1 MTLVFEPLV
10 LTFLAISVILTAV
23 ISGVVGMAGGVT
35 LLSLMTFFLKFEVI
49 VPLHGIVQLS
59 SNFSRF
65 LFLKKF
71 IHKKIILF
79 FFVGAPLGVI
89 GAYTVMTKLPS
100 QKIVLIPM
108 ACLIFYTLFKPK
120 KLPTLVIPFWGF
132 AILGVLTG
140 FLAPLMGATGPLLA
154 PFFLRPD
161 LTKEEIVATKAAT
174 QMFTHLLKIPLFLK
188 LAFPY
193 QEYALPLIIMV
204 ICAAVGTKLGVR
216 LLGKV
221 SEDLFKK
228 IYQFALLIAG
238 IRILTKI
245 FLV

>member
-1 MTLVFEPLV
+1 MMTPLTIV
-10 LTFLAISVILTAV
+10 FLAISVLLTAV

-49 VPLHGIVQLS
+49 VPLHGIVQLT
-59 SNFSRF
+59 SNLSRF

-71 IHKKIILF
+71 IHRKIALF
-79 FFVGAPLGVI
+79 FFIGAPLGTLL
-89 GAYTVMTKLPS
+89 AYTIITSIPS
-100 QKIVLIPM
+100 KKYVFIPM

-120 KLPTLVIPFWGF
+120 KLPPLMIPLWGF
-132 AILGVLTG
+132 SFLGLLTG
-140 FLAPLMGATGPLLA
+140 LLAPLIGATGPLLA
-154 PFFLRPD
+154 PFFLRDD
-161 LTKEEIVATKAAT
+161 LTKEEIVATKAVA
-174 QMFTHLLKIPLFLK
+174 QMFTHLLKIPLFIK

-193 QEYALPLIIMV
+193 QDYALPLAIMV
-204 ICAAVGTKLGVR
+204 VCAFIGTKLGVM

-221 SEDLFKK
+221 SEGLFKK